1 MTDDEV
7 QGLRD
12 VVVNK
17 VVMPIALHLKRISDC
32 LIVLEKILAELKTE
46 GERNESGKNSEI

>member
-1 MTDDEV
+1 MTDDEI